1 MFNPL
6 FIVAAQNFQRAL
18 KSKEDTPK
26 EQEEKNSKNL
36 EKSIDKE
43 EE

>member
-18 KSKEDTPK
+18 KSKEK
-26 EQEEKNSKNL
+26 EEKENE
-36 EKSIDKE
+36 EKIKKTIDKE

>member
-18 KSKEDTPK
+18 KSKEEEDK
-26 EQEEKNSKNL
+26 KNQENL
-36 EKSIDKE
+36 EKTIDKNE
-43 EE
+43 EK